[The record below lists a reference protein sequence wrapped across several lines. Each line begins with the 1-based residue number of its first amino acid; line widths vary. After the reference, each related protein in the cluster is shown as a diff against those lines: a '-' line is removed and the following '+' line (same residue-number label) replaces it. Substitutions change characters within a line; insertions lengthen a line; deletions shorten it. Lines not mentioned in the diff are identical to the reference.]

1 MSNINLYKIDS
12 RKKNEFL
19 RNLKDKFDNE
29 NNVEINSKCKYGIS
43 VYIDGKDKTKMIQI
57 GYGFYLI
64 RNHF

>member
-43 VYIDGKDKTKMIQI
+43 VYIDGKD
-57 GYGFYLI
+57 
-64 RNHF
+64 